1 MQNHKITDRHNR
13 MQKAPNVPSASSKPA
28 WRMLPEG
35 SAALLTAQHQQQHGM
50 IKLTVSHK
58 VAPRKR
64 DTCKDPKARLAP
76 RSKKAGP
83 APRPGGQ
90 QPASNMVS
98 KAQSWESP
106 ALKHLGLPGSTPRRA
121 KKASSARVARIDRGY
136 IAKKRQQGSKSPARH
151 ASRARLANGSKSRAC
166 STKSR

>member
-1 MQNHKITDRHNR
+1 

-35 SAALLTAQHQQQHGM
+35 SAALLIAQHQQQHRM

-83 APRPGGQ
+83 APRLGGQ
-90 QPASNMVS
+90 QPA
-98 KAQSWESP
+98 QQHG
-106 ALKHLGLPGSTPRRA
+106 LK
-121 KKASSARVARIDRGY
+121 
-136 IAKKRQQGSKSPARH
+136 
-151 ASRARLANGSKSRAC
+151 
-166 STKSR
+166 STKRGKPSVETRWLAWLQAPACKESQLGESCQNRSWLY